1 MKFPNIHY
9 RGTLGTLLYWPTL
22 IFIIITAILA
32 VIFYSIWDVNL
43 WEGWTLGSNGV
54 NTIFCEQ
61 NHFNEIVRQRANT
74 WSNLAYL
81 YYGLICMRLAK
92 HDEINK
98 PQVNFIT
105 RNPLITWVF
114 AFTFLYLCFGSFFFH
129 ASITRIG
136 QHFDM
141 GGTYGLVAFPIL
153 INLVRIYKHYKP
165 SSEKQLTKVT
175 VATAFAVFALL
186 FAFKWHMNSSIALP
200 ALIVGIIVT
209 TLWYHLVSR
218 APYQMV
224 FGALAIVSM
233 VSAFFIWWQDRYGY
247 WCDPES
253 LIQGHAFWHVLTGLG
268 GFFVYLMLRSERPID
283 LPTQE

>member
-1 MKFPNIHY
+1 MFIAI
-9 RGTLGTLLYWPTL
+9 TALLAL
-22 IFIIITAILA
+22 IFGL
-32 VIFYSIWDVNL
+32 VWDVNM
-43 WEGWTLGSNGV
+43 WEGWTLGSNGT

-61 NHFNEIVRQRANT
+61 NHLTEFIRQRANT

-81 YYGLICMRLAK
+81 FYGLLCVKLAL
-92 HDEINK
+92 HDAANK
-98 PQVNFIT
+98 PQANYIT
-105 RNPLITWVF
+105 RNPIISWVF
-114 AFTFLYLCFGSFFFH
+114 GFTFLYLCFGSFFFH

-165 SSEKQLTKVT
+165 TNEAKLTIAT
-175 VATAFAVFALL
+175 VAAAFVVFALL
-186 FAFKWHMNSSIALP
+186 FAFKWQMNSSIALP
-200 ALIVGIIVT
+200 ALILGIIIT
-209 TLWYHLVSR
+209 SLWYQLVSKT
-218 APYQMV
+218 PYQMW
-224 FGALAIVSM
+224 FGVLAIVSM
-233 VSAFFIWWQDRYGY
+233 VAAFFIWWQDRYKY

-283 LPTQE
+283 LPAQG